1 MNKEFSIQ
9 PALYMCA
16 AMGFAMAA
24 PAFSQSASTA
34 ASADNF
40 ALEEIV
46 VTARRKDESL
56 QDVPTT
62 INAVTGDEIQKLN
75 ITNFRDI
82 ASVVPGLS
90 MSSNAN
96 GVGASASVRGVNYD
110 VNASGNNGTVEFYQN
125 DAPISAGN
133 LFQVVYDIQQV
144 ELLRGPQGT
153 LRGRASPSG
162 SMTVT
167 TRRPNLSEMGG
178 SAAAS
183 ANNIGGY
190 NVQGA
195 FGMPI
200 VSDVLAIRL
209 AGAYDKNEANRVVSI
224 NNPQDP
230 SVKTKSG
237 RATIRFEPTDSLS
250 FNLTAQKTRQDMVTF
265 DQVESQQAVD
275 VTKNVVYVP
284 PTGGTAP
291 VFITA
296 GQRLSVEDVPRVGYQ
311 DYNNYNFQA
320 QWAFLGQKL
329 NYVGARNEQHF
340 VSFES
345 NDVGDRFPTNY
356 PAFTKDGFG
365 QDTDSHSWSTAH
377 ELRLSSEERVA
388 GIFDYIVGAF
398 YQMANNPTDLLRP
411 VAVNFAA
418 GSPPAGGVLTKFVVQ
433 RRGGSTEKS
442 VFANLTAQV
451 TDALEVSG
459 GARYIEY
466 NARGSLYQGAT
477 AATLTRSVSADQDQN
492 SYASI
497 YTGTVKYKFTEDMM
511 AYATVGTSWR
521 PGISVIGSRNV
532 VKTPE
537 EIQFSVLQPEKSTSY
552 EVGFKASA
560 LDRRLRTAV
569 SGYYQDFKNYP
580 YRSPGGVAYLVTS
593 TATPSVQ
600 PFNFVAA
607 VPVKVFG
614 VEAEVNYAPIS
625 QWDIGVNASVA
636 KGEIKDGTIPCNDYA
651 PADGIP
657 DTANTLPS
665 AATIQASGKSI
676 AGCVVN
682 QRSSIAP
689 QWSGAVQSEYRL
701 PVTDTLSSFARAQM
715 SVFGNS
721 KNDPTNN
728 HDDYDSYELLNLY
741 LGIRNHDSTWEVA
754 LYGKNVTN
762 TERVL
767 ARSLTTMT
775 AVTANNV
782 SNYFGGNATEGERMT
797 PPREFGLSVRYA
809 FGSK

>member
-1 MNKEFSIQ
+1 MSKEFFMQS
-9 PALYMCA
+9 ALCMCA
-16 AMGFAMAA
+16 AMGVVMAA
-24 PAFSQSASTA
+24 PAFSQSTA
-34 ASADNF
+34 AATSADNF

-90 MSSNAN
+90 MASNAN

-167 TRRPNLSEMGG
+167 TRRPNLSEIGG
-178 SAAAS
+178 SAAVS

-195 FGMPI
+195 FGIPL
-200 VSDVLAIRL
+200 VSNVLAIRL
-209 AGAYDKNEANRVVSI
+209 AGAYDKNEANGVVSL

-250 FNLTAQKTRQDMVTF
+250 FILTAQKTRQDMVAF

-275 VTKNVVYVP
+275 GTRDVVYVP
-284 PTGGTAP
+284 PAGGTDPA
-291 VFITA
+291 FITA

-340 VSFES
+340 VSFEP
-345 NDVGDRFPTNY
+345 NDAGDRFPTNY
-356 PAFTKDGFG
+356 PAFTKDGYG

-377 ELRLSSEERVA
+377 ELRLSSEERIA
-388 GIFDYIVGAF
+388 GIFDYIVGGF

-418 GSPPAGGVLTKFVVQ
+418 GAPPAGGVLTKFVVQ

-442 VFANLTAQV
+442 LFANLTAQV
-451 TDALEVSG
+451 TDKLEVSG
-459 GARYIEY
+459 GGRYIEY
-466 NARGSLYQGAT
+466 NSRGSLYQGAT
-477 AATLTRSVSADQDQN
+477 AATLARSVSADEDKN

-497 YTGTVKYKFTEDMM
+497 YMGSVKYKFTDDLM

-532 VKTPE
+532 VRTPE

-552 EVGFKASA
+552 EVGLKANA
-560 LDRRLRTAV
+560 LDHRLRTAV
-569 SGYYQDFKNYP
+569 SAYYQDFKNYP

-593 TATPSVQ
+593 TTPASVQ

-607 VPVKVFG
+607 VPVKVYG
-614 VEAEVNYAPIS
+614 VEAEVNYALFS
-625 QWDIGVNASVA
+625 QWDMGANASVS
-636 KGEIKDGTIPCNDYA
+636 KGEIKGGTIPCNDYS

-657 DTANTLPS
+657 DTVSTLPS

-676 AGCVVN
+676 AGCTVD

-689 QWSGAVQSEYRL
+689 QWSGSVQSEYRL
-701 PVTDTLSSFARAQM
+701 PITATLSSYARAQV

-728 HDDYDSYELLNLY
+728 HDDYDAYALANLY
-741 LGIRNHDSTWEVA
+741 LGIRDPNSTWEVA
-754 LYGKNVTN
+754 VYGKNITN

-767 ARSLTTMT
+767 ARSLTPMT
-775 AVTANNV
+775 SVTANNV
-782 SNYFGGNATEGERMT
+782 SNYYGGNATEGERMT
-797 PPREFGLSVRYA
+797 PQREFGVSVRYA